1 MRERRPNVQSFI
13 NKPSIAGLL
22 LFLFLFLLLPAVP
35 AQASEVVKLARL
47 VITGHR
53 TSVEVQALQQGRRI
67 ERLPPVL
74 IEGRRSPDGTQLAL
88 LRRHQPRAL

>member
-1 MRERRPNVQSFI
+1 MRERTPNVLSFI
-13 NKPSIAGLL
+13 YKSSIAGLL
-22 LFLFLFLLLPAVP
+22 LVLLLPAVP

-47 VITGHR
+47 VITGQR
-53 TSVEVQALQQGRRI
+53 TSIEAQALLQGRRI

-74 IEGRRSPDGTQLAL
+74 IEGRRSEDGTQLAL

>member
-13 NKPSIAGLL
+13 NTPSIAGLL
-22 LFLFLFLLLPAVP
+22 MFLLLPAVP

-53 TSVEVQALQQGRRI
+53 TSVEAQALQQGRRI